1 MVATAVGTL
10 ICWGDYPKQMAKIPL
25 YDVHR
30 YYKEVEFIKETQVEQ
45 AHSFFL
51 PCPNKKTSQKY
62 PKYNVLQ
69 QLTRTAM
76 SY

>member
-1 MVATAVGTL
+1 MVATAVATL
-10 ICWGDYPKQMAKIPL
+10 IFCGDYPKNLAKIPI

-30 YYKEVEFIKETQVEQ
+30 YYKELEFIKETRVEQ

-51 PCPNKKTSQKY
+51 PCRIKKTSQKY

-69 QLTRTAM
+69 QVTRIAM